1 MILSIMDNNN
11 PHNRTNIYSPQ
22 TNTNKNKQSLKKL
35 RQDNSRFFSARSAS
49 HQPAPVTKCDR
60 APALNN
66 VIVCSHYPNSH
77 QNRTVKLTLWVK
89 PIVKDELER
98 QAKREGLS
106 LSASGAAFLEKA
118 LQQHIDLQYTALL
131 EPIIQKAIN
140 KHLLQLRKTN
150 THLLVRI
157 AYDVGQIRGIV
168 TNILSNLP
176 GMTQN
181 LVRGIVINS
190 EKTAKGNIARLTP
203 QMKELIDKVKER
215 LLSQEGDEKAP

>member
-1 MILSIMDNNN
+1 MILPIMDNNN
-11 PHNRTNIYSPQ
+11 PHSRTNIYSPQ
-22 TNTNKNKQSLKKL
+22 TNTNKNKQSLKRL

-49 HQPAPVTKCDR
+49 RQPAPVTKCDR

-89 PIVKDELER
+89 PIVKDELECR
-98 QAKREGLS
+98 AKREGLS

-203 QMKELIDKVKER
+203 QMKELIDKVRER